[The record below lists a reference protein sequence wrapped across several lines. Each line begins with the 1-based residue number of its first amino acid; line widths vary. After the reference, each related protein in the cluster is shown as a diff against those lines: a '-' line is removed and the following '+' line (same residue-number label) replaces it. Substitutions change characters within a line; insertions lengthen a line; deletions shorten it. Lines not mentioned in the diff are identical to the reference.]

1 MARTTFGITTTAITW
16 EKELTEITVNETG
29 LAEIS
34 VEGAVNSTGI
44 GIESALDLIP
54 STLPSGASG
63 PMGVTTKYAG
73 AKISSKGASYT
84 GGTWQVRA
92 TYTKTSNLTA
102 TFPDDGTV
110 QAEED
115 RYERRI
121 IGAEVPILTHPVVRK
136 FAAEQINKLANLV
149 DGNIVPNINYDPNNT
164 GTNPEFQAFNPSN
177 GEYDITVEF
186 STQLSTSG
194 DVSACPLDYAR
205 LIKGGILSYYRPSIR
220 HLRTVT
226 RNQPATNSEYNQVS
240 KVVPE
245 PPGAPTLSDDRQWL
259 LSGITDSSSN
269 NETWTT
275 TYEYEASEAGGI
287 LRPIYAGG
295 EGEIDQQ

>member
-1 MARTTFGITTTAITW
+1 MARQTFGITTSAITW
-16 EKELTEITVNETG
+16 EKELTEISVNETG

-44 GIESALDLIP
+44 GIEAALDLIP
-54 STLPSGASG
+54 ATLPSGTNG
-63 PMGVTTKYAG
+63 PLGTTTKYAG
-73 AKISSKGASYT
+73 AKISSKGASWT

-92 TYTKTSNLTA
+92 TYTKTGNLT
-102 TFPDDGTV
+102 TTSSDDGTV

-136 FAAEQINKLANLV
+136 FDAAQINKLANLI
-149 DGNIVPNINYDPNNT
+149 DGNIAPNISYDPST
-164 GTNPEFQAFNPSN
+164 PEETPEFQEFNPAT
-177 GEYDITVEF
+177 GKYDIAVEF
-186 STQLSTSG
+186 SADESTAG
-194 DVSACPLDYAR
+194 EVTATPLDYAR
-205 LIKGGILSYYRPSIR
+205 LIKGGVLSYHRPSIR

-240 KVVPE
+240 KVVSQ
-245 PPGAPTLSDDRQWL
+245 PPGAPNLNDDRQWM

-269 NETWTT
+269 NETWVT
-275 TYEYEASEAGGI
+275 TYEYEASEAGGV
-287 LRPIYAGG
+287 LRAIYAGG
-295 EGEIDQQ
+295 DGEIDQQ